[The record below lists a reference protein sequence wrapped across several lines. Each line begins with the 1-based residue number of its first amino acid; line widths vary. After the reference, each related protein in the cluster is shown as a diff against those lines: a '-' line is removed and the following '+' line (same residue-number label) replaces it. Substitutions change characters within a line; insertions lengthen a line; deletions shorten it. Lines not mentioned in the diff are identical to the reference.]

1 MVPNSLKAILI
12 ILLAFLLERTSFAA
26 EVVELPQEELAR
38 ESVLPIFDKP
48 VVVKNRN
55 IVTAKKVDMGLFYG
69 YAMTEAIANVSKLG
83 VSLYY
88 NFDDVQGLGLLYTNN
103 STGTSD
109 YAKQIEQQFSLDFN
123 RVPMPKNTILADYNF
138 NAFYGKLSLA
148 KSIVLNTM
156 IFGSGSAGLI
166 QYDHKSF
173 PALAIGVGQKFFFNK
188 HFALRLDLR
197 LYANQAPIPFLKDK
211 LKNPLPGGVSAP
223 TYNDFQE
230 RLTFTT
236 NLDIGVAY
244 LF

>member
-1 MVPNSLKAILI
+1 MLQNSLTVILAVFLVFFKAQSSI
-12 ILLAFLLERTSFAA
+12 AA
-26 EVVELPQEELAR
+26 EVVEIPQEELAR
-38 ESVLPIFDKP
+38 ESVLPIFDKSTA
-48 VVVKNRN
+48 VKNRN
-55 IVTAKKVDMGLFYG
+55 IVTAKKVDAGLFYG

-83 VSLYY
+83 LSIYY
-88 NFDDVQGLGLLYTNN
+88 NIDDVHALGLLYTNN

-109 YAKQIEQQFSLDFN
+109 YAKQIEQQFNLDFN
-123 RVPMPKNTILADYNF
+123 RAPMPKNIVLADYNF

-148 KSIVLNTM
+148 KSVVFNTM

-173 PALAIGVGQKFFFNK
+173 PALAIGVGQKFFFNR

-197 LYANQAPIPFLKDK
+197 IYANQAPIPFLKDK

-236 NLDIGVAY
+236 NLDIGVSY